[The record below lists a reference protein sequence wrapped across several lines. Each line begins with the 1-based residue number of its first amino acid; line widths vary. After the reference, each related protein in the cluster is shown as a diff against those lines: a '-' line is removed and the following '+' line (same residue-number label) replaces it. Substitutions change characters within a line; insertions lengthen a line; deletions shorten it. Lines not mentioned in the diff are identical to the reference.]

1 MKTIVTPVRREEI
14 VALADY
20 YRKKYKGLSIDEV
33 ALREDILLVRMPDEN
48 VSARGYA
55 TAFPKGE
62 RRKRIASLTRPGEYI
77 ISQCEW
83 ETLWQD
89 CIVIN
94 TAPQT
99 APPLNLPHI
108 GGGDLGSSALRD
120 EDLIPS
126 PSANVEGDRFDTK
139 YQKQGVAHPASEA
152 FVFWHEFYHLGYSP
166 TRNTAKFFHSFST
179 TGILDAQEE
188 RRANEFAGL
197 MCGEGNYGC

>member
-20 YRKKYKGLSIDEV
+20 YRKKYKGLSIDDV

-62 RRKRIASLTRPGEYI
+62 RRKRIASLTRPGEFI

-94 TAPQT
+94 SSSGFQPEQLDGLQT
-99 APPLNLPHI
+99 RPTEN
-108 GGGDLGSSALRD
+108 
-120 EDLIPS
+120 
-126 PSANVEGDRFDTK
+126 
-139 YQKQGVAHPASEA
+139 

-179 TGILDAQEE
+179 TGALDAQEE

-197 MCGEGNYGC
+197 MSEP